1 MSLNSLIKD
10 KLSAKE
16 GVISDKYQKMRNE
29 ATKAYEKEREADVR
43 EFKAALQKLIDSAT
57 ARGICITTDRN
68 WSTNKYTANAEVD
81 SQCKELEAIH
91 SRIRKD
97 EKKEKEKFESLNE
110 KAQLSALLP
119 AKERRDEMA
128 AILAEIA
135 KF

>member
-10 KLSAKE
+10 KLYAKE
-16 GVISDKYQKMRNE
+16 SIIRAKYQKMCSD
-29 ATKAYEKEREADVR
+29 ATKAYEKERADDVR
-43 EFKAALQKLIDSAT
+43 EFKEALQALVDKAT
-57 ARGICITTDRN
+57 ARGVVLSTDRD
-68 WSTNKYTANAEVD
+68 WQTKKRKACASVD
-81 SQCKELEAIH
+81 TDSKELEAAH
-91 SRIRKD
+91 DRIRK
-97 EKKEKEKFESLNE
+97 EEAKEREKFESLNE